1 MVMPLVRL
9 LVKSDSCIAVI
20 HSFFPA
26 DELQGK
32 TYIPPSEELAEIL

>member
-1 MVMPLVRL
+1 MPLIRL
-9 LVKSDSCIAVI
+9 LVK
-20 HSFFPA
+20 FFPA